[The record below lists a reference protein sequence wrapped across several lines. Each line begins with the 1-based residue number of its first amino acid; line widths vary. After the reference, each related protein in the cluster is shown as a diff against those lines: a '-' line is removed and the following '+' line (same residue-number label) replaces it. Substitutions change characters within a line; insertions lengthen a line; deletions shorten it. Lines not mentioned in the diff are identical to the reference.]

1 MEEDQDDIVSV
12 QEEPSSELWAVE
24 YPGHVINISK
34 AERMLGGMQE
44 LYQRVQH
51 GHQVDLRLRLS
62 SISAHPIAGQTVTT
76 NNQYLIKLSADQG
89 DGYEL
94 LGSIGKMVRFREMPD
109 FQYHSVD
116 AGDDFHKLMLAV
128 GDGDTDVIDKV
139 LTGDKDLDFAS
150 KYHKNGSLLPIPVQF
165 SRVKVPYDYKYKQH
179 GNISSTSIDTADHNG
194 LYSER
199 YAEDSGEQRQNVSA
213 SHSYKFVQYQYDDNT
228 SVPQNPPAAYGIN
241 NNDPSSSHH
250 VDEQLMST
258 VQSLFDKTRPLW
270 LFYQLHG
277 EVKKTLPNVSAETL
291 KNAVGQ
297 IAYRFKNGP
306 WRFCWAQFGYD
317 PRLDSTARYLQL
329 IELRVRNI
337 DMHFADEFR
346 TYVNNLPVSLPEHLL
361 DQIPYQPRQL
371 CGRLMQM
378 VDVRIPQ
385 FLQLLSQSGNCL
397 RETADVHTGFF
408 TQRMLTILRRF
419 TLSIVSTAESQST
432 YSLIDDE
439 MLDALLEKSL
449 ASLAQSS
456 TRSHKHHDDDDN
468 DDGDQS
474 REVHQQQSSSH
485 SIVDADTQQL
495 TFLDNS
501 QASSGQTNLLS
512 LQQPKSITELLMTT
526 TGQRRENFLNQQVDA
541 LMKQLDPNFVNNSN
555 TDDDDADVYDYE
567 LGHQLNNEDFE
578 GSDYDLLGDD
588 ENSDFPSYN
597 EDEYGIVDIDGPE
610 EQDDNLED

>member
-12 QEEPSSELWAVE
+12 QEESLSELWAVE
-24 YPGHVINISK
+24 FPGHVISINK

-51 GHQVDLRLRLS
+51 GHQVDLRLRPS

-76 NNQYLIKLSADQG
+76 NNLYLIKLSFEQS

-94 LGSIGKMVRFREMPD
+94 LGGIGKVVKFREMPD

-139 LTGDKDLDFAS
+139 LAGDNDLKFAS
-150 KYHKNGSLLPIPVQF
+150 KYNKDGSLLPIPVQF

-179 GNISSTSIDTADHNG
+179 GNISTTSIDIADHNG

-199 YAEDSGEQRQNVSA
+199 YSEDTGEQRQIA
-213 SHSYKFVQYQYDDNT
+213 SSSNSHKFVQYQYDDNT
-228 SVPQNPPAAYGIN
+228 SVPQNPPAAYDIN
-241 NNDPSSSHH
+241 NKDPSSAHQQE
-250 VDEQLMST
+250 EQLMLT
-258 VQSLFDKTRPLW
+258 VQSLFDNTRPLW
-270 LFYQLHG
+270 LFYQLHS
-277 EVKKTLPNVSAETL
+277 EVKKTIPNVSAEIL

-306 WRFCWAQFGYD
+306 WRFCWAKFGYD
-317 PRLDSTARYLQL
+317 PRLDSTARFLQL

-346 TYVNNLPVSLPEHLL
+346 TYVNNLPTSLPEHLMDL
-361 DQIPYQPRQL
+361 IPYQPLQL
-371 CGRLMQM
+371 SGRLMQM

-385 FLQLLSQSGNCL
+385 FLHLLSQSGNCL
-397 RETADVHTGFF
+397 RDAADVHTGFF
-408 TQRMLTILRRF
+408 TQRMLTVLRRF
-419 TLSIVSTAESQST
+419 TLSIVSTAESQYT

-449 ASLAQSS
+449 ASLVQNS
-456 TRSHKHHDDDDN
+456 TRSHKQHDDDD
-468 DDGDQS
+468 DVDQS
-474 REVHQQQSSSH
+474 RQVPQQQSQSH
-485 SIVDADTQQL
+485 SIVDSSTLL

-501 QASSGQTNLLS
+501 QALSGQTNLLS
-512 LQQPKSITELLMTT
+512 LSQPKSITELLMTT

-541 LMKQLDPNFVNNSN
+541 LMKQLDPNFVNNN
-555 TDDDDADVYDYE
+555 DGDDDADVYDYE
-567 LGHQLNNEDFE
+567 LDHQLNNEEFE
-578 GSDYDLLGDD
+578 GSDYDILGDD
-588 ENSDFPSYN
+588 EDSDHPSYN
-597 EDEYGIVDIDGPE
+597 EDGYGVDNDGPE
-610 EQDDNLED
+610 DQDDNHED